1 MNFNLILK
9 RVGFYV
15 LSFTWGIITSFIGLV
30 VILCLLPLKK
40 VYIYHGRLFAVVG
53 NPYWGGVSL
62 GCFFLVCTAEDAHM
76 LAHESGHGIQN
87 AIMGPLFIF
96 LVAIPS
102 AARYWY
108 RELKFNRK
116 GLTPPTA
123 YDAIWFEGSATYLG
137 TTFVKT
143 DRV

>member
-1 MNFNLILK
+1 MDFNLILK

-15 LSFTWGIITSFIGLV
+15 LSFTWGIVTSFIGLV
-30 VILCLLPLKK
+30 VILCLLPFKK
-40 VYIYHGRLFAVVG
+40 VHIYHGRLFAVVG

-62 GCFFLVCTAEDAHM
+62 GCFFLASTMDDAHL

-102 AARYWY
+102 AVRYWY

-116 GLTPPTA
+116 GLTPPTD

-137 TTFVKT
+137 ITFVKT
-143 DRV
+143 DRI

>member
-1 MNFNLILK
+1 
-9 RVGFYV
+9 
-15 LSFTWGIITSFIGLV
+15 
-30 VILCLLPLKK
+30 
-40 VYIYHGRLFAVVG
+40 
-53 NPYWGGVSL
+53 
-62 GCFFLVCTAEDAHM
+62 M